1 MPNKEIWMQ
10 RAFDLALL
18 GSGRVAPNPLVG
30 CVIVKEDRIIGEGYH
45 QQYGGPHAEVNA
57 IHSSTESVKAATAYV
72 TLEPCSHFGKTPP
85 CADLLIQSGITTVYI
100 ANLDPNPLVAGKGVE
115 KLEAAGINCH
125 IGLLA
130 ETGEWINR
138 HFFTFH
144 RFNRPYMTFKYAVSA
159 DGFIAGPEGAPV
171 QLSTELSAIRVHQM
185 RAEHQGI
192 LVGVQTIINDN
203 PSLTTRLVAGTNPV
217 RIVLDPSGRIP
228 STAKILQDGGET
240 RILRSSAEIAALS
253 LQSILVEGGAKTME
267 KLFADELVDE
277 IWKIRSP
284 KSLNEGIPEPKLPV
298 KWRAIDYLGDDT
310 WFKAVLKPAPVSTY
324 SSPE

>member
-30 CVIVKEDRIIGEGYH
+30 CVIVKDNRILGEGYH
-45 QQYGGPHAEVNA
+45 QEYGRPHAEVNA
-57 IHSSTESVKAATAYV
+57 IRSCSESVKGATAYV

-85 CADLLIQSGITTVYI
+85 CADLLIQSGIATVYI

-115 KLEAAGINCH
+115 KLEAAGITCH

-130 ETGEWINR
+130 EKGEWINR

-144 RFNRPYMTFKYAVSA
+144 RLKRPYLTFKYAVSA
-159 DGFIAGPEGAPV
+159 DGFIADPTGVPI
-171 QLSTELSAIRVHQM
+171 QLSNELSAIRVHQM

-203 PSLTTRLVAGTNPV
+203 PTLTTRLVAGTNPV
-217 RIVLDPSGRIP
+217 RIVIDPFQRIP
-228 STAKILQDGGET
+228 TKSKVLTDGGET
-240 RILRSSAEIAALS
+240 IALRSSAEVAALP

-267 KLFADELVDE
+267 MLFADGLVDE
-277 IWKIRSP
+277 LWKIRSP
-284 KSLNEGIPEPKLPV
+284 KTLNEGIPEPKLPV

-310 WFKAVLKPAPVSTY
+310 WFKAVLTLVPASTY
-324 SSPE
+324 SDPK

>member
-30 CVIVKEDRIIGEGYH
+30 CVIVIDDQIIGEGYH
-45 QQYGGPHAEVNA
+45 QYYGGPHAEVNA
-57 IHSSTESVKAATAYV
+57 IHNASESVKGATAYV
-72 TLEPCSHFGKTPP
+72 TLEPCSHVGKTPP
-85 CADLLIQSGITTVYI
+85 CADLLIESGIKEVYV
-100 ANLDPNPLVAGKGVE
+100 ANLDPNPLVAGKGIA
-115 KLEAAGINCH
+115 KLEAAGITCH
-125 IGLLA
+125 VGLLA
-130 ETGEWINR
+130 DKGEWINR

-144 RFNRPYMTFKYAVSA
+144 RLKRPYITFKYACSA
-159 DGFIAGPEGAPV
+159 DGFIAGPSGVPV

-203 PSLTTRLVAGTNPV
+203 PSLSTRLVTGANPL
-217 RIVLDPSGRIP
+217 RIVIDPSGRIP
-228 STAKILQDGGET
+228 STAKVLQDGGET
-240 RILRSSAEIAALS
+240 RVLKSTSEIPQLGI
-253 LQSILVEGGAKTME
+253 QSILVEGGAQTME
-267 KLFADELVDE
+267 RLFAEGLVDE

-284 KSLNEGIPEPKLPV
+284 KALNEGIPEPKLPV

-310 WFKAVLKPAPVSTY
+310 WFKAVLKPVPASTY

>member
-18 GSGRVAPNPLVG
+18 GSGRVAPNPHVG
-30 CVIVKEDRIIGEGYH
+30 CVIVKEDRILGEGYH
-45 QQYGGPHAEVNA
+45 QEYGGAHAEVNA
-57 IHSSTESVKAATAYV
+57 IRNASESVTGATAFV

-85 CADLLIQSGITTVYI
+85 CADLLIESGIKEVYV
-100 ANLDPNPLVAGKGVE
+100 ANLDPNPLVAGKGIA
-115 KLEAAGINCH
+115 KLEAARITCH
-125 IGLLA
+125 VGLLA
-130 ETGEWINR
+130 EKGEWINR

-144 RFNRPYMTFKYAVSA
+144 RLRRPYITFKYAVSS
-159 DGFIAGPEGAPV
+159 DGFIAGPSGVPV
-171 QLSTELSAIRVHQM
+171 QISTELSAIRVHQM

-203 PSLTTRLVAGTNPV
+203 PSLTTRLVAGTNPI
-217 RIVLDPSGRIP
+217 RIVLDPFCRIP
-228 STAKILQDGGET
+228 STAKVLQDGGET
-240 RILRSSAEIAALS
+240 RVLKSTSEIPQLGI
-253 LQSILVEGGAKTME
+253 QSILVEGGAQTME
-267 KLFADELVDE
+267 RLFTEGLVDE

-284 KSLNEGIPEPKLPV
+284 KTLQEGISEPKLAV

-310 WFKAVLKPAPVSTY
+310 WFKAVLTPAPAGTY

>member
-30 CVIVKEDRIIGEGYH
+30 CVIVKDDQIIGEGYH

-57 IHSSTESVKAATAYV
+57 VANATTSVQGATAYV

-85 CADLLIQSGITTVYI
+85 CADLLIQSGVTTVFI

-115 KLEAAGINCH
+115 KLQAAGITCH
-125 IGLLA
+125 IGLGA
-130 ETGEWINR
+130 ETGEWLNR

-144 RFNRPYMTFKYAVSA
+144 RQKRPYITLKYACSA
-159 DGFIAGPEGAPV
+159 DGFIAAADGTPV
-171 QLSTELSAIRVHQM
+171 QLSNELSAIRVHQM

-192 LVGVQTIINDN
+192 LVGVQTILTDD
-203 PSLTTRLVAGTNPV
+203 PSLTTRLVAGSNPV
-217 RIVLDPSGRIP
+217 RIVLDPSGRMP
-228 STAKILQDGGET
+228 LTAKVQQDGGET
-240 RILRSSAEIAALS
+240 LVLRSSAELAALS

-267 KLFADELVDE
+267 RLFADGLVDE

-284 KSLNEGIPEPKLPV
+284 KSIKEGIPEPKLPV

-310 WFKAVLKPAPVSTY
+310 WFKAVLTPGPASTY
-324 SSPE
+324 SGLK

>member
-30 CVIVKEDRIIGEGYH
+30 CVIVKDERIIGEGYH
-45 QQYGGPHAEVNA
+45 SQYGGPHAEVNA
-57 IHSSTESVKAATAYV
+57 IGNASQSVEGATAFV

-85 CADLLIQSGITTVYI
+85 CADLLITSGIKEVYV
-100 ANLDPNPLVAGKGVE
+100 ANLDPNPLVGGKGIA
-115 KLEAAGINCH
+115 KLEAAGITCH
-125 IGLLA
+125 VGLLA
-130 ETGEWINR
+130 DKGEWVNR

-144 RFNRPYMTFKYAVSA
+144 RLKRPYITFKYACSA
-159 DGFIAGPEGAPV
+159 DGFIAGSAGEPV
-171 QLSTELSAIRVHQM
+171 QISSELSSIRVHQM

-203 PSLTTRLVAGTNPV
+203 PSLTTRLVAGTNPI

-228 STAKILQDGGET
+228 STAKVLQDGGET
-240 RILRSSAEIAALS
+240 RVLKSTSEIPQLGI
-253 LQSILVEGGAKTME
+253 QSILVEGGAQTME
-267 KLFADELVDE
+267 KLFAEGLVDE

-284 KSLNEGIPEPKLPV
+284 KSILEGIPEPKLPV

-310 WFKAVLKPAPVSTY
+310 WFKAVLKPAPASTY
-324 SSPE
+324 SSPK

>member
-30 CVIVKEDRIIGEGYH
+30 CVIVKENRILGEGYH

-57 IHSSTESVKAATAYV
+57 IRNASESVAGATAFV

-85 CADLLIQSGITTVYI
+85 CADLLIESGIKEVYV
-100 ANLDPNPLVAGKGVE
+100 ANLDPNPLVAGKGIA
-115 KLEAAGINCH
+115 KLEAAGITCH
-125 IGLLA
+125 VGLLA
-130 ETGEWINR
+130 DKGEWINR

-144 RFNRPYMTFKYAVSA
+144 RLKRPYITFKYAVSA
-159 DGFIAGPEGAPV
+159 DGFIARPAGAPI
-171 QLSTELSAIRVHQM
+171 QISTELSAIRVHQM

-192 LVGVQTIINDN
+192 LVGVQTIINDD
-203 PSLTTRLVAGTNPV
+203 PSLTTRLVAGANPM
-217 RIVLDPSGRIP
+217 RIVLDPSNRI
-228 STAKILQDGGET
+228 SETAKVLTDGRET
-240 RILRSSAEIAALS
+240 TVLRSSAEITSLP

-267 KLFADELVDE
+267 RLFAEGLVDE

-284 KSLNEGIPEPKLPV
+284 KTLQEGISEPKLAV

-310 WFKAVLKPAPVSTY
+310 WFKAVLKPAPASTY
-324 SSPE
+324 LDPK

>member
-18 GSGRVAPNPLVG
+18 GSGRVAPNPHVG
-30 CVIVKEDRIIGEGYH
+30 CVIVKEDRILGEGYH

-57 IHSSTESVKAATAYV
+57 IHNASESVKGATAYV
-72 TLEPCSHFGKTPP
+72 TLEPCSHVGKTPP
-85 CADLLIQSGITTVYI
+85 CADLLIESGIKEVYVP
-100 ANLDPNPLVAGKGVE
+100 NLDPNPLVAGKGIA
-115 KLEAAGINCH
+115 KLEAAGITCH
-125 IGLLA
+125 VGLLA
-130 ETGEWINR
+130 EKGEWINR

-144 RFNRPYMTFKYAVSA
+144 QLKRPYITFKYAVSA
-159 DGFIAGPEGAPV
+159 DGFIAGPSGVPI
-171 QLSTELSAIRVHQM
+171 QLSNELSAIRVHQM

-192 LVGVQTIINDN
+192 LVGVQTIVNDN
-203 PSLTTRLVAGTNPV
+203 PTLSTRLVPGKNPI
-217 RIVLDPSGRIP
+217 RIILDPQERIP
-228 STAKILQDGGET
+228 ADAKVLTDGGET
-240 RILRSSAEIAALS
+240 RVLKSASEMLQLGI
-253 LQSILVEGGAKTME
+253 QSILVEGGAKTME
-267 KLFADELVDE
+267 RLFAEGLVDE

-310 WFKAVLKPAPVSTY
+310 WFKAVLKPAPASTY

>member
-30 CVIVKEDRIIGEGYH
+30 CVIVKDDQIIGEGYH

-57 IHSSTESVKAATAYV
+57 VANATTSVQGATAYV

-85 CADLLIQSGITTVYI
+85 CADLLIQSGVTTVFI

-115 KLEAAGINCH
+115 KLQAAGITCH
-125 IGLLA
+125 IGLGA
-130 ETGEWINR
+130 ETGEWLNR

-144 RFNRPYMTFKYAVSA
+144 RQKRPYITLKYACSA
-159 DGFIAGPEGAPV
+159 DGFIAAADGTPV
-171 QLSTELSAIRVHQM
+171 QLSNELSAIRVHQM

-192 LVGVQTIINDN
+192 LVGVQTILTDD
-203 PSLTTRLVAGTNPV
+203 PSLTTRLVAGANPI
-217 RIVLDPSGRIP
+217 RIVLDPSGRMP
-228 STAKILQDGGET
+228 LTAKVQQDGGET
-240 RILRSSAEIAALS
+240 LVLRSSAELAALS

-267 KLFADELVDE
+267 RLFADGLVDE

-284 KSLNEGIPEPKLPV
+284 KSIKEGIPEPKLPV

-310 WFKAVLKPAPVSTY
+310 WFKAVLTPGPASTY
-324 SSPE
+324 SGLK

>member
-30 CVIVKEDRIIGEGYH
+30 CVIVKDDQIIGEGYH

-57 IHSSTESVKAATAYV
+57 VANATTSVEGATAYV

-85 CADLLIQSGITTVYI
+85 CADLLIQSGITTVFI

-115 KLEAAGINCH
+115 KLKAAGITCH
-125 IGLLA
+125 IGLGA
-130 ETGEWINR
+130 ETGEWMNR

-144 RFNRPYMTFKYAVSA
+144 RQKRPYITFKYACTA
-159 DGFIAGPEGAPV
+159 DGFIAATDGTPV
-171 QLSTELSAIRVHQM
+171 QLSNELSAIRVHQM

-192 LVGVQTIINDN
+192 LVGVQTILTDN
-203 PSLTTRLVAGTNPV
+203 PSLTTRLVAGANPI
-217 RIVLDPSGRIP
+217 RIVLDPTDRMP
-228 STAKILQDGGET
+228 STAKVQQDGGET
-240 RILRSSAEIAALS
+240 LVLRSSAEIAALS

-267 KLFADELVDE
+267 RLFADGLVDE

-284 KSLNEGIPEPKLPV
+284 KSIQEGIPEPKLPV

-310 WFKAVLKPAPVSTY
+310 WFKAVLTPAPASTY
-324 SSPE
+324 SGLK

>member
-30 CVIVKEDRIIGEGYH
+30 CVIVKGDHLIGEGFH
-45 QQYGGPHAEVNA
+45 QQFGGPHAEVNA
-57 IHSSTESVKAATAYV
+57 INNATESVKGGTAYV

-85 CADLLIQSGITTVYI
+85 CADLLIQSGITTIFI

-115 KLEAAGINCH
+115 KLEAAGITCH

-130 ETGEWINR
+130 ERGEWINR

-144 RFNRPYMTFKYAVSA
+144 RLKRPYITFKYAVSA
-159 DGFIAGPEGAPV
+159 DGFIAGASGVPV
-171 QLSTELSAIRVHQM
+171 QLSNELSAIRVHQM

-192 LVGVQTIINDN
+192 LVGVLTIINDD
-203 PSLTTRLVAGTNPV
+203 PSLTTRLVAGRNPV
-217 RIVLDPSGRIP
+217 RIVLDPSSKIP
-228 STAKILQDGGET
+228 STAKVLTDGGET
-240 RILRSSAEIAALS
+240 IVLRSSAEVAALP

-267 KLFADELVDE
+267 KLFADGLVDE
-277 IWKIRSP
+277 LWKIRSP
-284 KSLNEGIPEPKLPV
+284 KTLNEGIPEPKLPV
-298 KWRAIDYLGDDT
+298 KWRAIDYLGEDT
-310 WFKAVLKPAPVSTY
+310 WFKGILKPAPASTY
-324 SSPE
+324 SDPE

>member
-1 MPNKEIWMQ
+1 MPNKEIWIQ

-45 QQYGGPHAEVNA
+45 HQYGGPHAEVNA
-57 IHSSTESVKAATAYV
+57 INNASESVTDATAFV

-85 CADLLIQSGITTVYI
+85 CADLLIESGIKEVYV
-100 ANLDPNPLVAGKGVE
+100 ANLDPNPLVAGKGIA
-115 KLEAAGINCH
+115 KLEAAGITCH
-125 IGLLA
+125 VGLLA
-130 ETGEWINR
+130 EKGEWINR

-144 RFNRPYMTFKYAVSA
+144 RLKRPYITFKYASSA
-159 DGFIAGPEGAPV
+159 DGFIALADGEPT
-171 QLSTELSAIRVHQM
+171 QISSELSAIRVHQM

-203 PSLTTRLVAGTNPV
+203 PTLSTRLVPGKNPL
-217 RIVLDPSGRIP
+217 RIVLDPQGRIP
-228 STAKILQDGGET
+228 ADAKVLTDGGET
-240 RILRSSAEIAALS
+240 VVLKSASEILQLGI
-253 LQSILVEGGAKTME
+253 QSILVEGGAQTME
-267 KLFADELVDE
+267 RLFAEGFVDE

-284 KSLNEGIPEPKLPV
+284 KNLQEGISEPKLAV

-310 WFKAVLKPAPVSTY
+310 WFKGILKPGPAGTY

>member
-30 CVIVKEDRIIGEGYH
+30 CVLVNNDRIIGEGYH

-57 IHSSTESVKAATAYV
+57 ILSCAESVAGATAFV

-85 CADLLIQSGITTVYI
+85 CADLLIESGIKVVYV
-100 ANLDPNPLVAGKGVE
+100 ANLDPNPLVAGKGIA
-115 KLEAAGINCH
+115 KLEAAGITCH
-125 IGLLA
+125 VGLLA
-130 ETGEWINR
+130 DKGEWINR

-144 RFNRPYMTFKYAVSA
+144 RLKRPYITFKYAVSA
-159 DGFIAGPEGAPV
+159 DGFIARPSGAPI
-171 QLSTELSAIRVHQM
+171 QISSELSAIRVHQM
-185 RAEHQGI
+185 RGEHQGI

-203 PSLTTRLVAGTNPV
+203 PSLTTRLVPGKSPL
-217 RIVLDPSGRIP
+217 RIVLDPQGRIP
-228 STAKILQDGGET
+228 TDAKVLSDGGET
-240 RILRSSAEIAALS
+240 RVIKSTAEILQ
-253 LQSILVEGGAKTME
+253 LGIQSILVEGGAKTME
-267 KLFADELVDE
+267 RFLEEGLVDE

-284 KSLNEGIPEPKLPV
+284 KNLQEGISEPKLAV

-310 WFKAVLKPAPVSTY
+310 WFKGILKPERAGTY
-324 SSPE
+324 SNLK

>member
-30 CVIVKEDRIIGEGYH
+30 CVIVKDEHIIGEGYH
-45 QQYGGPHAEVNA
+45 QQFGGPHAEVNA
-57 IHSSTESVKAATAYV
+57 IHNASESVEGATAFV

-85 CADLLIQSGITTVYI
+85 CADLLIQSGIARVYI

-115 KLEAAGINCH
+115 KLEAAGITCH

-130 ETGEWINR
+130 ETGEWMNR

-144 RFNRPYMTFKYAVSA
+144 RLRRPYITFKYAVSS
-159 DGFIAGPEGAPV
+159 DGFIAGPSGVPV
-171 QLSTELSAIRVHQM
+171 QISTELSAIRVHQM

-203 PSLTTRLVAGTNPV
+203 PSLTTRLVAGTNPI

-228 STAKILQDGGET
+228 STAKVLQDGGET
-240 RILRSSAEIAALS
+240 RVLKSTSEIPQLGI
-253 LQSILVEGGAKTME
+253 QSILVEGGAKTME
-267 KLFADELVDE
+267 RLFVEGIVDE

-310 WFKAVLKPAPVSTY
+310 WFKAVLKPAPASTY

>member
-30 CVIVKEDRIIGEGYH
+30 CVIVKDDRIIGEGYH
-45 QQYGGPHAEVNA
+45 QQFGGPHAEVNA
-57 IHSSTESVKAATAYV
+57 VANATTSVKGATAFV

-115 KLEAAGINCH
+115 KLEAAGITCH
-125 IGLLA
+125 IGLLS
-130 ETGEWINR
+130 EKGEWINR

-144 RFNRPYMTFKYAVSA
+144 RLKRPYITFKYAVSS
-159 DGFIAGPEGAPV
+159 DGFISGSEGTPV
-171 QLSTELSAIRVHQM
+171 QLSNELSAIRVHQM

-203 PSLTTRLVAGTNPV
+203 PSLTTRLVAGSNPL
-217 RIVLDPSGRIP
+217 RIVLDPSDRI
-228 STAKILQDGGET
+228 SVKSNVLTDGGET
-240 RILRSSAEIAALS
+240 FVLRSSAEVAALS

-267 KLFADELVDE
+267 MLLADGLVDE
-277 IWKIRSP
+277 IWKIRSA
-284 KSLNEGIPEPKLPV
+284 KTLLEGIFEPKLPV

-310 WFKAVLKPAPVSTY
+310 WFKAVLKPAPASTY
-324 SSPE
+324 SDLK

>member
-1 MPNKEIWMQ
+1 MSNKEIWMQ

-30 CVIVKEDRIIGEGYH
+30 CVIVKDDQIIAEGYH

-57 IHSSTESVKAATAYV
+57 VANATSSVKGATAFV
-72 TLEPCSHFGKTPP
+72 TLEPCSHVGKTPP
-85 CADLLIQSGITTVYI
+85 CADLLIESGIKTVFI

-115 KLEAAGINCH
+115 KLEAAGITCH
-125 IGLLA
+125 IGLGA
-130 ETGEWINR
+130 ETGEWMNR

-144 RFNRPYMTFKYAVSA
+144 RFKRPYITFKYAVSA
-159 DGFIAGPEGAPV
+159 DGFIAGFEGNTV
-171 QLSTELSAIRVHQM
+171 QLSNEISAIRVHQM

-203 PSLTTRLVAGTNPV
+203 PSLTTRLVTGSNPI

-240 RILRSSAEIAALS
+240 MVLRSSADIAALS
-253 LQSILVEGGAKTME
+253 IQSILVEGGAKTME
-267 KLFADELVDE
+267 MLLADGLVDE

-284 KSLNEGIPEPKLPV
+284 KSIQEGIPEPKMAV
-298 KWRAIDYLGDDT
+298 KWQAIDYLGDDT
-310 WFKAVLKPAPVSTY
+310 WFKAVLTPAPTSTY
-324 SSPE
+324 SAPE

>member
-45 QQYGGPHAEVNA
+45 QQYGGPHSEVNA
-57 IHSSTESVKAATAYV
+57 INNASESVTDATAFV

-85 CADLLIQSGITTVYI
+85 CADLLIQSGITTAYI

-115 KLEAAGINCH
+115 KLEAAGIACH
-125 IGLLA
+125 VGLLA
-130 ETGEWINR
+130 DKGEWINR

-144 RFNRPYMTFKYAVSA
+144 RLKRPYITFKYACTA
-159 DGFIAGPEGAPV
+159 DGFIAGPAGEPT
-171 QLSTELSAIRVHQM
+171 QISSKLSAIRVHQM

-203 PSLTTRLVAGTNPV
+203 PSLSTRLVSGKNPL
-217 RIVLDPSGRIP
+217 RIVLDPQGRIP
-228 STAKILQDGGET
+228 ADAKVLTDGGET
-240 RILRSSAEIAALS
+240 VVLKSTSEILQLGI
-253 LQSILVEGGAKTME
+253 QSILVEGGAQTME
-267 KLFADELVDE
+267 RLFAEGLVDE

-284 KSLNEGIPEPKLPV
+284 KTLQEGISEPKLAV

-310 WFKAVLKPAPVSTY
+310 WFKGILKPGPASTY
-324 SSPE
+324 SNPE